1 MEIFNIKNL
10 NFSYPETDK
19 YALKNIN
26 LNVKSGEVLIIC
38 GKSGCGKTTLLSLL
52 KPCQAPYG
60 EKSGKILFAGKDI
73 SSLSPRRQSAKIGYV
88 MQKPDRQIVTDK
100 VWHELAFGCENLGL
114 PPETIRRRV
123 AETANFLGIDRW
135 FDKTT
140 AQLSGGQKQ
149 LLNLA
154 SVMTMQ
160 PEVLILDEPTSALDP
175 IAAADFLNSLWR
187 INSELGTT
195 VIIAE
200 HRTENIF
207 EKADRTVFMDKGE
220 IVAVGETREIL
231 KNIKNEFEYFL
242 PTPAKVSRKL
252 SGEKCLLT
260 VKEGRNLIMP
270 YKSER
275 QTADT
280 EVSIKRRDKSEYAV
294 TVKNA
299 YFRYSKNGEDILKD
313 CNFSLEKGKICAV
326 IGGNGSGKST
336 FLKAI
341 AGINKIYSG
350 KIRTDNV
357 NPLYLP
363 QNAELLFGKDTVY
376 EELSEMCSD
385 KEKIQS
391 VSTLCN
397 IENLFEQN
405 PYDLS
410 AGQGQCVALAKI
422 LLKNGDLLLLDEVT
436 KGMDPVFKK
445 QFGNILKS
453 LVCQGKTVILVS
465 HDLEFCAEFRDLTAM
480 FFNGG
485 VVVKEEPKNFFA
497 DNNFYTTSRARMAK
511 GILPGA
517 VTPEEI
523 IKLCTE
529 KSL

>member
-10 NFSYPETDK
+10 SFSYPETDK

-26 LNVKSGEVLIIC
+26 LRVKSGEVLIIC

-60 EKSGKILFAGKDI
+60 EKSGEILFAGKDI
-73 SSLSPRRQSAKIGYV
+73 NSLSPRRQSAKIGYV

-160 PEVLILDEPTSALDP
+160 PEILILDEPTSVLDP

-220 IVAVGETREIL
+220 IVAIGETREIL

-242 PTPAKVSRKL
+242 PAPTRVSRKL
-252 SGEKCLLT
+252 RGEKCLLT

-270 YKSER
+270 YRSER
-275 QTADT
+275 QTADDKA
-280 EVSIKRRDKSEYAV
+280 SIKRRDKNEYAV

-299 YFRYSKNGEDILKD
+299 YFRYSKMERI
-313 CNFSLEKGKICAV
+313 F
-326 IGGNGSGKST
+326 
-336 FLKAI
+336 
-341 AGINKIYSG
+341 
-350 KIRTDNV
+350 
-357 NPLYLP
+357 
-363 QNAELLFGKDTVY
+363 
-376 EELSEMCSD
+376 
-385 KEKIQS
+385 
-391 VSTLCN
+391 
-397 IENLFEQN
+397 
-405 PYDLS
+405 
-410 AGQGQCVALAKI
+410 
-422 LLKNGDLLLLDEVT
+422 
-436 KGMDPVFKK
+436 
-445 QFGNILKS
+445 
-453 LVCQGKTVILVS
+453 
-465 HDLEFCAEFRDLTAM
+465 
-480 FFNGG
+480 
-485 VVVKEEPKNFFA
+485 
-497 DNNFYTTSRARMAK
+497 
-511 GILPGA
+511 
-517 VTPEEI
+517 
-523 IKLCTE
+523 
-529 KSL
+529 

>member
-10 NFSYPETDK
+10 NFSYPGTDK

-26 LNVKSGEVLIIC
+26 LHVKSGEVLIIC

-60 EKSGKILFAGKDI
+60 EKSGEILFTGKDI

-207 EKADRTVFMDKGE
+207 EKADRTAFMDKGE
-220 IVAVGETREIL
+220 IVAIGETREIL
-231 KNIKNEFEYFL
+231 KTIKNEFEYFL
-242 PTPAKVSRKL
+242 PTPARVSRKL

-275 QTADT
+275 QTADDKAL
-280 EVSIKRRDKSEYAV
+280 IKHRDKNEYAV

-397 IENLFEQN
+397 IESLFEQN

-410 AGQGQCVALAKI
+410 AGQGQCVAIAKI

-436 KGMDPVFKK
+436 KGMDPIFKK